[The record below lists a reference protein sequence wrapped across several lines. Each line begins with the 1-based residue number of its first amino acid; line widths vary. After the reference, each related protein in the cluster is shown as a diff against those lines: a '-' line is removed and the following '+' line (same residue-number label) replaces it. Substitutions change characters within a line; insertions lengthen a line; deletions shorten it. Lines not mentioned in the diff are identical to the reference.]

1 MDQKPKSRIGSLEV
15 EAEMATSMPI
25 SRRNKKIKNE
35 ENKGNEKKIES
46 PDGTAA
52 AEVAS
57 KKRGTNDSE
66 MDWQPKAPK
75 YAPDPRYVLSEE
87 EFLQKEEDE
96 NMLRILKEWGYE
108 LFDASTMEQKL
119 YFCLITKDGQFSC
132 ADHTVIPF
140 HKSVAA
146 MKSSVLKNYI
156 LQR

>member
-57 KKRGTNDSE
+57 KKGEPMIRKWIGS
-66 MDWQPKAPK
+66 
-75 YAPDPRYVLSEE
+75 
-87 EFLQKEEDE
+87 
-96 NMLRILKEWGYE
+96 
-108 LFDASTMEQKL
+108 
-119 YFCLITKDGQFSC
+119 
-132 ADHTVIPF
+132 
-140 HKSVAA
+140 
-146 MKSSVLKNYI
+146 
-156 LQR
+156 QRH